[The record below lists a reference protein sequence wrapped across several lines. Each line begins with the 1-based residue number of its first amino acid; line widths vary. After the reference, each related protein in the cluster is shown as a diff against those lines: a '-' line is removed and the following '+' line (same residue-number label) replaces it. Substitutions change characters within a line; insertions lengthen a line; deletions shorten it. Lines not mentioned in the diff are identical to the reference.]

1 MKAEVQATG
10 LDGGL
15 AGLLDAVLT
24 WRYLPIVLAIL
35 AMGLALPSLG
45 VGWILEDHLQR
56 WAMMGS
62 SEYGELLPVPPD
74 IWRFFDGDA
83 ARTERMMDAGW
94 IPWWTYPKIR
104 WAFWRPL
111 AAMTHVLDYWLW
123 PNRAGLMHAQS
134 LLWFGALIG
143 CTTVLY
149 RRFMGVAAAA
159 GLAGLLY
166 ALDDSHGTAVGF
178 LANRNAL
185 LATLFGVLAL
195 LAQDRWRRDNW
206 RAGAALGPILLGMS
220 LLSAEAGIGICAYLL
235 GYALVLDRGPAGQRL
250 KGLMPYVLVVC
261 VWRVLW
267 WYQGYGVEGVGIYT
281 DPLADPLGFLF
292 VLPVRVPILLL
303 GQWAIPPGEFSI
315 FSPQNL
321 HWVWLIGVMV
331 LVLLAVL
338 FRPLLK
344 ASRVARFW
352 VLGMILASIA
362 PCASSPQDRQL
373 FFVGIGAMGLL
384 SEYLSWVFKSV
395 QLRDNYALSRRV
407 PTVLLAI
414 VLVVIHVLGSPV
426 LLYVRAKWPMGPQYF
441 LESCHGLGK
450 MDSSIEKQD
459 LIFLNHPAPGHLL
472 YMLSARA
479 VNEQP
484 LPRRMRTLASALS
497 RQTIRRPD
505 AQTLLVRL
513 KRGYLGRWFDKMFR
527 STDHPL
533 ALGERIELSGMT
545 VEVTELSDDGR
556 VMEASFRFG
565 VSLEDPSL
573 RWLRWK
579 DDHFEPFVPPAVG
592 EEISFPRAKLPF

>member
-1 MKAEVQATG
+1 MKEDVQTTG
-10 LDGGL
+10 PRSGL
-15 AGLLDAVLT
+15 ARFLHAVLT
-24 WRYLPIVLAIL
+24 WRYLPIGLAIL
-35 AMGLALPSLG
+35 AMALTLPALS

-56 WAMMGS
+56 WAMAGS

-94 IPWWTYPKIR
+94 IPWWTYREIR

-111 AAMTHVLDYWLW
+111 AALTHVLDYQFW
-123 PNRAGLMHAQS
+123 PDSSELMHVQS
-134 LLWFGALIG
+134 LLWFGALIA
-143 CTTVLY
+143 CTTLLY
-149 RRFMGVAAAA
+149 RRFMPVAAAA

-195 LAQDRWRRDNW
+195 LAHHRWRRDNW
-206 RAGAALGPILLGMS
+206 RAGAALGPILLAMS
-220 LLSAEAGIGICAYLL
+220 LLSAEAGIGIFAYLL
-235 GYALVLDRGPAGQRL
+235 AYEIVLDRGLVVQRL
-250 KGLMPYVLVVC
+250 RRLIPYVLVIL

-281 DPLADPLGFLF
+281 DPLADPLGFLLA
-292 VLPVRVPILLL
+292 LPVRMPLLLL

-321 HWVWLIGVMV
+321 HWVWLIGVTV
-331 LVLLAVL
+331 LILLAVL
-338 FRPLLK
+338 FAPVLRR
-344 ASRVARFW
+344 SRLARFW
-352 VLGMILASIA
+352 ALGMLLASVA

-384 SEYLSWVFKSV
+384 AEYLTWVFSGH
-395 QLRDNYALSRRV
+395 LRDNYSLSRLV

-414 VLVVIHVLGSPV
+414 ALIVIHVLGSPV

-441 LESCHGLGK
+441 LESCHTLPK
-450 MDSSIEKQD
+450 VDSSIEKQD

-484 LPRRMRTLASALS
+484 LPRRTRVLASALS

-533 ALGERIELSGMT
+533 AVGEKVELTGMI
-545 VEVTELSDDGR
+545 VEITELTDDGR
-556 VMEASFRFG
+556 PAEVSFRFA
-565 VSLEDPSL
+565 VPLEDPSL
-573 RWLRWK
+573 RWLRWNK
-579 DDHFEPFVPPAVG
+579 DHFEPFVPPAIG
-592 EEISFPRAKLPF
+592 ETIGFPRAKLPL